1 MDFLRISFVFTLLSC
16 VALGGTR
23 EEEVADIIAQIIQ
36 RHKDAALVLGDL
48 SKENKDILLPYSN
61 EEILGGFILKME
73 RYEQDDRTKMSFH
86 SGTDEHTIMQFNDDL
101 VSDTTLLRAELA
113 KEKEPRRFFYLGRLA
128 AAFTKSRKVDFI
140 PEYFNSLFRDGQV
153 VRYQGQA
160 TPSYAGD
167 VSRLAYER
175 ITGSLKYN
183 FESDYVPLGP
193 SNGRHPTHEQ
203 EVDHLAKWLIA
214 NWPGC
219 ENFTLSDQNVP
230 AILLKNPEKRM
241 TRGPRSQ
248 SEAMT
253 SSPKEE
259 FKWSWQLI
267 AAIVLLIGSLL
278 YWGKKR
284 FAH

>member
-1 MDFLRISFVFTLLSC
+1 MNFLKISFVLTLLSC

-23 EEEVADIIAQIIQ
+23 EGEIDDIIAQIIQ
-36 RHKDAALVLGDL
+36 TQKEAALFVADL
-48 SKENKDILLPYSN
+48 SKEDKEILLTYSN

-73 RYEQDDRTKMSFH
+73 RYEQDDRTKMSSY
-86 SGTDEHTIMQFNDDL
+86 SGADEHTIMQFNDDL
-101 VSDTTLLRAELA
+101 VSDTTLLRIQLA
-113 KEKEPRRFFYLGRLA
+113 REKDPRRFYQLGRLA
-128 AAFTKSRKVDFI
+128 LSFTKARKADFI
-140 PEYFNSLFRDGQV
+140 PEQFNSLFRDGQV